1 MAETCEL
8 AVDKLKYEE
17 EEAQPCGQSPYF
29 SFDPAPALPTE
40 SMEELRRI
48 YLDPKQRLFK
58 RYQAMFT
65 LRNMNSADAV
75 AVLVEGFRDDSAL
88 FRHEIGIAIFLLELP
103 SLILR
108 RVCFGTNA
116 PPGVRRCFDRGVK
129 YIISCVDVGLT
140 LQVLRRPDE
149 YGMVRHEVHLSTYC
163 EFIET
168 GG

>member
-1 MAETCEL
+1 MAVLIHYKNDKQRVVAETCEL

-17 EEAQPCGQSPYF
+17 EAARPCEQSPYC
-29 SFDPAPALPTE
+29 SFDPAPALPIE
-40 SMEELRRI
+40 SLEELRRI

-65 LRNMNSADAV
+65 LRNMNSAESV

-88 FRHEIGIAIFLLELP
+88 FRHEIGISLIVLDLP

-116 PPGVRRCFDRGVK
+116 PSSVRRCANRGA
-129 YIISCVDVGLT
+129 
-140 LQVLRRPDE
+140 
-149 YGMVRHEVHLSTYC
+149 
-163 EFIET
+163 
-168 GG
+168 